1 MWLVRNMLEEHDRK
15 ERYRMDLKVPCPDHS
30 CGAAVGGSCF
40 GLKPGIV
47 HLGRRILAISREKGH
62 RLYPSAVPDDES

>member
-1 MWLVRNMLEEHDRK
+1 MIEKNVIGWT
-15 ERYRMDLKVPCPDHS
+15 LKSLAPITHVVLQWVVHI
-30 CGAAVGGSCF
+30 F